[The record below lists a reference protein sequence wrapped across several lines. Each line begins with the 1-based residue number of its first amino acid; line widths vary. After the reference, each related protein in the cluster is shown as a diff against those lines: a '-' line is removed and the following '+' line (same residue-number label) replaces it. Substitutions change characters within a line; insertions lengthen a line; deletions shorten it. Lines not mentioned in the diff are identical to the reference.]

1 MTENTSLAEA
11 LAHLQAGDWESA
23 HTIVQAASSK
33 EAAWLH
39 AHLHRVEG
47 DLANARY
54 WYNRAGRDEA
64 KGTLGSELA
73 ELKQALE

>member
-1 MTENTSLAEA
+1 MIENTSLTEA

-23 HTIVQAASSK
+23 HKIVQADSSK